1 MVQGFEEYGALGN
14 GEWALGI
21 KEAAVSDARFN
32 TILSMPDD
40 GRCFS
45 DAETLREQRREPPFG

>member
-1 MVQGFEEYGALGN
+1 MVRGFEEDGALGN
-14 GEWALGI
+14 WEWALGI

-45 DAETLREQRREPPFG
+45 LRRRYANR